1 MKQWLRGWLGIT
13 DLTSV
18 VFNISSHSAEQAR
31 RITANQDT
39 IGILQ
44 NEIRELRAEVTRL
57 QVAQYVPPQTPEPEH
72 KIIKT
77 QTFKQYQAAMEKEFE
92 EREASSAI

>member
-1 MKQWLRGWLGIT
+1 MKAWLREW
-13 DLTSV
+13 
-18 VFNISSHSAEQAR
+18 
-31 RITANQDT
+31 
-39 IGILQ
+39 IGISEYDGALRTFSDCISNHEQSIQLLQ
-44 NEIRELRAEVTRL
+44 REIRELRAEVTRL

>member
-1 MKQWLRGWLGIT
+1 MKQWLRNWLGVCDPT
-13 DLTSV
+13 PLEPV
-18 VFNISSHSAEQAR
+18 RSSIAL
-31 RITANQDT
+31 
-39 IGILQ
+39 LQ

-57 QVAQYVPPQTPEPEH
+57 QVAQYVPPRTPEPEQ

>member
-1 MKQWLRGWLGIT
+1 MLNFRVILLRMKVWLKQWLEIPMPVTPADLEPLVIVLNGLQKQIDDLRG
-13 DLTSV
+13 
-18 VFNISSHSAEQAR
+18 
-31 RITANQDT
+31 
-39 IGILQ
+39 
-44 NEIRELRAEVTRL
+44 EVASL
-57 QVAQYVPPQTPEPEH
+57 KVAQYVPPRTPEPEH

>member
-1 MKQWLRGWLGIT
+1 MLNFRVILLRMKEWLREWLG
-13 DLTSV
+13 V
-18 VFNISSHSAEQAR
+18 SADWRENR
-31 RITANQDT
+31 MGLSANSAVSDV
-39 IGILQ
+39 LQ
-44 NEIRELRAEVTRL
+44 REIRELRAELTRL